1 MNLFLRKI
9 LLICTFFFVYA
20 YTNAQVNFTATTF
33 PSIINKEDSF
43 TYKIIFANADTVGS
57 LSKPDLRNFIILSGP
72 TRLNELKKLDG
83 KLMRYATLEYHLKPK
98 MAGSFIIDPLFAT
111 INYKKYKSNA
121 VAIIVNDPTIGEVQR
136 PDTNDYI
143 FHKGD
148 SLADKIN
155 KNMILRIEVDK
166 KSCFVGEPII
176 AKFKLYARLKN
187 TKTDNHNSSFNGFSV
202 ADIISSDSIPQ
213 NRGKLNNRDYNIST
227 LRMAQLYP
235 LQAGLINLESA
246 QLETTVSFV
255 KEEYANQIKNPAVVY
270 DYFVKSRIQPENEIE
285 QTVTLKSEAVDI
297 NVKPLP
303 EKNKP
308 VSFKGSVGSFQ
319 IIAGIQKPL
328 FSTDETGK
336 LSVTIV
342 GSGNMLLLTAP
353 DIDWPKGIES
363 FDPKFSENITGTT
376 VPISGSKRFEYSFSA
391 NDSGHYTIPPI
402 NFSFFD
408 PLIEDFKTVST
419 DPIIFQVSKGDGKPV
434 DLSHFNIIDKKI
446 SFLNNIFNHRW
457 WVIIFIAVVMF
468 SGIFMWLINDKR
480 SAKTK
485 LLPVVK
491 EEDIVMNKFI
501 ETSAINQ
508 QNVFSKTETCMNQD
522 DCFRFYTL
530 LNIELKNYL
539 VHKFSFDL
547 NAINSNTI
555 EKLMDKKGIANDIA
569 LKLFSL
575 MQNIEWQLYT
585 PFERNEKMNELYS
598 EAHEI
603 VQLIN
608 TATATHL

>member
-1 MNLFLRKI
+1 MSE
-9 LLICTFFFVYA
+9 

-33 PSIINKEDSF
+33 PSTINKEDSF
-43 TYKIIFANADTVGS
+43 TYRIIFANADTVGY
-57 LSKPDLRNFIILSGP
+57 LSKPDLHNFIILSGP
-72 TRLNELKKLDG
+72 TRLDELKKLDG

-98 MAGSFIIDPLFAT
+98 IAGSFIIDPLFAT

-121 VAIIVNDPTIGEVQR
+121 VSVIVNDPTMGEVQR

-143 FHKGD
+143 FHNGD

-166 KSCFVGEPII
+166 KNCFVGEPII

-202 ADIISSDSIPQ
+202 ADMISSDSMPQ
-213 NRGKLNNRDYNIST
+213 NRGKLNNRDYTIST

-246 QLETTVSFV
+246 QFETTVSFV
-255 KEEYANQIKNPAVVY
+255 KEEFAKQFNDPAVVY
-270 DYFVKSRIQPENEIE
+270 DAFVKDRLKPGDQVE
-285 QTVTLKSEAVDI
+285 QTVTLRSEPVDI

-308 VSFKGSVGSFQ
+308 ASFKGSVGSFQ
-319 IIAGIQKPL
+319 IVAGLQKTL

-336 LSVTIV
+336 LSVTII

-353 DIDWPKGIES
+353 DINWPKGVES
-363 FDPKFSENITGTT
+363 FDPKFSENISGTT
-376 VPISGSKRFEYSFSA
+376 VPISGSKQFEYSFSV
-391 NDSGHYTIPPI
+391 NDSGHYTIPAI

-408 PLIEDFKTVST
+408 PVSEDYKTVST
-419 DPIIFQVSKGDGKPV
+419 DPIVFQVSKGDGKPM
-434 DLSHFNIIDKKI
+434 DLSHFNIVNNKP
-446 SFLNNIFNHRW
+446 SFLNNIFNHRSW
-457 WVIIFIAVVMF
+457 IIIFIAVVMF
-468 SGIFMWLINDKR
+468 SGLTMWVINDRR

-491 EEDIVMNKFI
+491 EEDVAMNKI
-501 ETSAINQ
+501 VETSAINQ

-522 DCFRFYTL
+522 DCFGFYTL
-530 LNIELKNYL
+530 LNTELKNYL
-539 VHKFSFDL
+539 VHKFLFDL
-547 NAINSNTI
+547 NTINSNTI
-555 EKLMDKKGIANDIA
+555 EMLMDKKGIDNDIA
-569 LKLFSL
+569 LKLFRL
-575 MQNIEWQLYT
+575 MQQIEWQLYT
-585 PFERNEKMNELYS
+585 PFEKNEKMNELYS

-608 TATATHL
+608 STTTMHQ